1 MSLNEDIRLNKNIK
15 ITLLNIYKDFNK
27 EIDLL
32 NESINKKL
40 NYIQSQSDLSSREN
54 YIYSLEREIAYYK
67 INIKNTEHILSQWIE
82 GKNIPNKEHL
92 QEILINIEEKSKQH
106 VKNIKLN
113 DDISKEKKNYEERK
127 EKLEKEFI
135 ILNIYLEVL
144 KKFIYVMIDK
154 NLFVYTNGDSKE
166 EMNLIKT
173 EIRKCIISLVKSI
186 EKLTPNENDANINE
200 DKREHEV
207 KDLDE
212 CDSVEEENTI
222 KSLNPLEEM
231 FLNYIKNMNSD
242 LFIKKMDIEYRK
254 LCSESEIKYSDAY
267 GFGEIII
274 RDYIGALVLM
284 DICKEKEK
292 QIICEG
298 IRLVINGTFSPVNFR
313 EFIEYIISMK
323 LNISEAVWQEG
334 ISYIEENR
342 PNYLNHSLSKK
353 QFSSNS
359 CDNICN
365 YIYKIENKVSNLKS
379 EQNENTNSINT
390 EENPN
395 LNRNYPKSNKEESK
409 VNKFKFTKKKKIII
423 GTIIALVLCAIAI
436 PSYLCYKEKTGIE
449 KATNK
454 LYEVTDVDKAYV
466 KFNYSPDDNCITDQ
480 KIKHNYYIFKQFAIR
495 YGQSEDF
502 NYLVNKKDFNV
513 YYYEG
518 QHSLMFPFKDYIDSS
533 TLVGMFVSD
542 YYTNYYINDYD
553 SSDTTMEFPNLI
565 STYIE
570 ENGSEAFYKKLKEI
584 MDDANSNTVEYYGA
598 VYYVSLILGGYTKN
612 ELDNSFISETGY

>member
-32 NESINKKL
+32 NGSINKKL
-40 NYIQSQSDLSSREN
+40 DYIKSQSDLSSIEN

-67 INIKNTEHILSQWIE
+67 INIKNTEHILSKWIE
-82 GKNIPNKEHL
+82 GKNIPNKEQL
-92 QEILINIEEKSKQH
+92 QEILINIEEKSKNH

-135 ILNIYLEVL
+135 VLNIYLEVL
-144 KKFIYVMIDK
+144 NKFIYVMIDK
-154 NLFVYTNGDSKE
+154 NLFVYTNDDSKE
-166 EMNLIKT
+166 QINLIKT

-186 EKLTPNENDANINE
+186 EQSTPNESENKINE
-200 DKREHEV
+200 DKREPEV
-207 KDLDE
+207 KNIDE

-231 FLNYIKNMNSD
+231 LLNYIKNMNSD
-242 LFIKKMDIEYRK
+242 LFIKKMDTEYRK
-254 LCSESEIKYSDAY
+254 LCLESEIKYSDAY

-292 QIICEG
+292 QIIREG

-323 LNISEAVWQEG
+323 LNISETVWQEG
-334 ISYIEENR
+334 ISYIEENY
-342 PNYLNHSLSKK
+342 PNYLNHYLSKK

-390 EENPN
+390 EKKPD
-395 LNRNYPKSNKEESK
+395 LTRNYSKSNKEESK
-409 VNKFKFTKKKKIII
+409 ANKFKFTKKKKIII
-423 GTIIALVLCAIAI
+423 STIIAIVLCAIAI
-436 PSYLCYKEKTGIE
+436 PSYLNYKEKTDIE

-454 LYEVTDVDKAYV
+454 LYELTSANKYMVTFTYSPEDNYV
-466 KFNYSPDDNCITDQ
+466 KDEN
-480 KIKHNYYIFKQFAIR
+480 IKKKYYIFKETSINSDLGDN
-495 YGQSEDF
+495 Y
-502 NYLVNKKDFNV
+502 NYLIKKKDLSV

-518 QHSLMFPFKDYIDSS
+518 TYGIMIPYVDYANS
-533 TLVGMFVSD
+533 TTPVGMFISD
-542 YYTNYYINDYD
+542 YYENYYWDNIELP
-553 SSDTTMEFPNLI
+553 SKIAS
-565 STYIE
+565 YIY
-570 ENGSEAFYKKLKEI
+570 ENGSESFYGKLNEI
-584 MDDANSNTVEYYGA
+584 MENANQDTIYSYGA
-598 VYYVSLILGGYTKN
+598 VNYVDLILSGYTKE
-612 ELDNSFISETGY
+612 ELDMNKDDYS

>member
-32 NESINKKL
+32 NGSINKKL
-40 NYIQSQSDLSSREN
+40 DYIKSQSDLSSIEN

-67 INIKNTEHILSQWIE
+67 INIKNTEHILSQCIE

-92 QEILINIEEKSKQH
+92 QEILINIEEKSKKY

-113 DDISKEKKNYEERK
+113 DEISKEKKNYEERK

-154 NLFVYTNGDSKE
+154 NLFVYISDDSKE
-166 EMNLIKT
+166 QMNLIKT

-186 EKLTPNENDANINE
+186 EKLTPNENDNKINE

-207 KDLDE
+207 KNIDE

-231 FLNYIKNMNSD
+231 FLNYIKNMNPD
-242 LFIKKMDIEYRK
+242 LFIKKMDTEYRK

-274 RDYIGALVLM
+274 RDYIGSLVLM

-292 QIICEG
+292 QIIREG

-323 LNISEAVWQEG
+323 LNISETVWQEG
-334 ISYIEENR
+334 ISYIEENY
-342 PNYLNHSLSKK
+342 PNYLNHYLSKK

-390 EENPN
+390 EKKPD
-395 LNRNYPKSNKEESK
+395 LTRNYSKSNKEESK
-409 VNKFKFTKKKKIII
+409 ANKFKFTKKKKIII
-423 GTIIALVLCAIAI
+423 STIIAIVLCAIAI
-436 PSYLCYKEKTGIE
+436 PSYLNYKEKTDIE

-454 LYEVTDVDKAYV
+454 LYELTSANKDMVTFTYSPEDNYV
-466 KFNYSPDDNCITDQ
+466 KDEN
-480 KIKHNYYIFKQFAIR
+480 IKKKYYIFKETSINSDLGDN
-495 YGQSEDF
+495 Y
-502 NYLVNKKDFNV
+502 NYLIKKKDLSV

-518 QHSLMFPFKDYIDSS
+518 TYGIMIPYVDYANS
-533 TLVGMFVSD
+533 TTPVGMFISD
-542 YYTNYYINDYD
+542 YYENYYWDNIELPSKI
-553 SSDTTMEFPNLI
+553 SS
-565 STYIE
+565 YIY
-570 ENGSEAFYKKLKEI
+570 ENGSESFYGKLKEI
-584 MDDANSNTVEYYGA
+584 MENADQNTIYSYGA
-598 VYYVSLILGGYTKN
+598 VNYVDLILNGYTKE
-612 ELDNSFISETGY
+612 ELDMNKDDYS